1 MIALTVSG
9 LAVLAGLVSSVPL
22 PDGVI
27 GHGGHGGY
35 HQESYQPDLFHFTY
49 GVHDD
54 YHHTDFS
61 ESRSGDEAGNIQGE
75 YSVALPDGR
84 IQHVTYHADG
94 GYGGT
99 VMEVTYS
106 GEAHHPEVAHV
117 AHVAHPVAHAGHGV
131 GHLGGV
137 GIGHGGIGGHGHGFV
152 GRF

>member
-9 LAVLAGLVSSVPL
+9 LVVLAGLVSSVPL
-22 PDGVI
+22 PDGVGGLI
-27 GHGGHGGY
+27 GHGGY
-35 HQESYQPDLFHFTY
+35 HQESYQPDPFHFTY

-99 VMEVTYS
+99 AMEVTYS

-117 AHVAHPVAHAGHGV
+117 AHGGHGV
-131 GHLGGV
+131 GLIGGGV
-137 GIGHGGIGGHGHGFV
+137 GIGHGGLGGHGGFV